1 MTSTTVSL
9 AALACALASAAWAQ
23 ETAQAPG
30 AAAISDQAPAKKK
43 AAFPSSLEEKK
54 AAVSEVV
61 VTGTNIK
68 GVQPIDPVIT
78 ITRQDIDES
87 GYATVGDVMRSLP
100 EDFGGGQNPGV
111 LGGTPGFDNS
121 NVTGGSTVNLF
132 GLGSDATLT
141 LLNGHRMSSDGYYE
155 APDISV
161 IPLGAIQR
169 VEVVTDGS
177 SAIYGSEAVA
187 GVANFI
193 LRKDYNGVET
203 SAYYGA
209 ATDGGDETQ
218 IYSTLA
224 GISRDRWHV
233 LVSAEYQNE
242 NPILASE
249 RDFTSSGYGPTT
261 LIYGQTTK
269 TMFVSG
275 GVDITD
281 KIKFSLDGLYSDR
294 ESQSVGGD
302 TAVYQVNTQI
312 NSPHGNVAATLDFK
326 LPGDWDL
333 SLVGTEA
340 ISSNDENYKYT
351 GLIQAS
357 GDINYHNRVT
367 SVELNANGKVV
378 TLPTGDLRMAFGG
391 GYRQEGFKQ
400 DFPGYPADQNETIDA
415 SRRVA
420 YAYGE
425 ALLPVVRPSPDRLG
439 LEQLELSASGRYEHY
454 SDFGDTVNPKVGLR
468 YVPLDGFAL
477 RGTYGTSFKA
487 PSFVQEYQLSEA
499 IYQPI
504 ADCGGEGSANC
515 LLTYGGNPKLQ
526 PERSK
531 NWTLGAEYRPPTIQS
546 LSISVNYFHIQYTD
560 RIVQP
565 LLPNYFY
572 ALSNPDNA
580 PFATRNPPAGL
591 INSTISESDE
601 FVNEDGAPYN
611 ASTVTAI
618 AQDIY
623 QNAVSQVD
631 SGVDI
636 SYRQRFTF
644 GIGDIRTF
652 ANATWNRMTERVTAA
667 APVQTLSG
675 TLYNIP
681 NFRARAGASWSKY
694 GLTATAIVNFTSSET
709 NTAVTPNQ
717 SIASLTTVDVNLA
730 YKFQDI
736 AGIRHGL
743 ALALSAT
750 NLFDRPPPYVNT
762 DVTGF
767 SYDSLNA
774 SAVGRFI
781 AFKVTKKW

>member
-1 MTSTTVSL
+1 
-9 AALACALASAAWAQ
+9 
-23 ETAQAPG
+23 
-30 AAAISDQAPAKKK
+30 
-43 AAFPSSLEEKK
+43 
-54 AAVSEVV
+54 
-61 VTGTNIK
+61 
-68 GVQPIDPVIT
+68 
-78 ITRQDIDES
+78 
-87 GYATVGDVMRSLP
+87 
-100 EDFGGGQNPGV
+100 
-111 LGGTPGFDNS
+111 
-121 NVTGGSTVNLF
+121 
-132 GLGSDATLT
+132 
-141 LLNGHRMSSDGYYE
+141 
-155 APDISV
+155 
-161 IPLGAIQR
+161 
-169 VEVVTDGS
+169 
-177 SAIYGSEAVA
+177 
-187 GVANFI
+187 
-193 LRKDYNGVET
+193 
-203 SAYYGA
+203 
-209 ATDGGDETQ
+209 
-218 IYSTLA
+218 
-224 GISRDRWHV
+224 
-233 LVSAEYQNE
+233 
-242 NPILASE
+242 
-249 RDFTSSGYGPTT
+249 
-261 LIYGQTTK
+261 
-269 TMFVSG
+269 
-275 GVDITD
+275 
-281 KIKFSLDGLYSDR
+281 
-294 ESQSVGGD
+294 
-302 TAVYQVNTQI
+302 
-312 NSPHGNVAATLDFK
+312 
-326 LPGDWDL
+326 
-333 SLVGTEA
+333 
-340 ISSNDENYKYT
+340 
-351 GLIQAS
+351 
-357 GDINYHNRVT
+357 
-367 SVELNANGKVV
+367 
-378 TLPTGDLRMAFGG
+378 
-391 GYRQEGFKQ
+391 
-400 DFPGYPADQNETIDA
+400 
-415 SRRVA
+415 
-420 YAYGE
+420 
-425 ALLPVVRPSPDRLG
+425 
-439 LEQLELSASGRYEHY
+439 
-454 SDFGDTVNPKVGLR
+454 
-468 YVPLDGFAL
+468 
-477 RGTYGTSFKA
+477 
-487 PSFVQEYQLSEA
+487 
-499 IYQPI
+499 
-504 ADCGGEGSANC
+504 